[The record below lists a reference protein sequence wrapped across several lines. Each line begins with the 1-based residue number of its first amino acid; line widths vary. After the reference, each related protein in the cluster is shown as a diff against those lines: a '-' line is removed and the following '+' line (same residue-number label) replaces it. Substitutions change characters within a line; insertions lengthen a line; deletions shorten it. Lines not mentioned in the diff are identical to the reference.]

1 MEEMLKLIL
10 EENFCIIKI
19 WCYNVFDVGK
29 IILMVLKMYFLRYM
43 YMIINILYEFLIE
56 L

>member
-19 WCYNVFDVGK
+19 SYDV
-29 IILMVLKMYFLRYM
+29 IMFLMLER
-43 YMIINILYEFLIE
+43 LY
-56 L
+56 